1 MSFFRLR
8 MPVHHTPPLLLPAP
22 MIRCLAVDDEAPA
35 LAILADYI
43 GQIPFLTL
51 VGTTTNPIEALT
63 WVQQGRVDLVF
74 LDIQMPRLT
83 GLQFLKLAGNRCKVV
98 LTTAYPEYALEGY
111 ENDVVDYLLKPI
123 SFERFFKAA
132 QKALAFVPGPPPEP
146 MAAPLPAPVSAV
158 VGPPAAGHMFVKGES
173 KNKFLRINYADIL
186 YIEGLSN
193 YVSIH
198 LPTQRVVT
206 YQTLKELAETLPQP
220 PFLRVHKSFIV
231 SLDKIRMVDGNT
243 IYIQDKEIPVSDTY
257 REQLYRLI
265 REA

>member
-1 MSFFRLR
+1 
-8 MPVHHTPPLLLPAP
+8 
-22 MIRCLAVDDEAPA
+22 MIRCLVVDDEAPA
-35 LAILADYI
+35 LLILADYI
-43 GQIPFLTL
+43 SQVPFLTL

-63 WVQQGRVDLVF
+63 MVQQGQADLVF
-74 LDIQMPRLT
+74 LDIQMPKLT
-83 GLQFLKLAGNRCKVV
+83 GLQFLKLAGSKCKVI

-123 SFERFFKAA
+123 AFERFFKAA
-132 QKALAFVPGPPPEP
+132 QKALALLPATIS
-146 MAAPLPAPVSAV
+146 AAPAVSTAPAIAPPAP
-158 VGPPAAGHMFVKGES
+158 PATSHMFVKGES
-173 KNKFLRINYADIL
+173 KNKFLRVNHTDIL

-193 YVSIH
+193 YVSIQ

-206 YQTLKELAETLPQP
+206 YQTLKDLAETLPQP

-231 SLDKIRMVDGNT
+231 SLDKIRMIDGNT
-243 IYIQDKEIPVSDTY
+243 IYILDKEIPVSETY